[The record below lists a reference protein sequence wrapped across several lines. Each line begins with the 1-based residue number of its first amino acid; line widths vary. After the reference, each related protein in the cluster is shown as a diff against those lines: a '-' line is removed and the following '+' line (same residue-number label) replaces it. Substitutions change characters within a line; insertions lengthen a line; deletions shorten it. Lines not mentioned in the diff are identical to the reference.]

1 MFVERA
7 RVNVYGA
14 PARRRSSGEE
24 RAVLF
29 TVIEGEPLGAHALV
43 LEGGER
49 VGDGVPES
57 ALGRRTS

>member
-1 MFVERA
+1 MSVIDRLLEAVER
-7 RVNVYGA
+7 
-14 PARRRSSGEE
+14 EE

-49 VGDGVPES
+49 VGDGVPEELRS
-57 ALGRRTS
+57 SRPTS

>member
-1 MFVERA
+1 MSVTERLLE
-7 RVNVYGA
+7 VVD
-14 PARRRSSGEE
+14 GEE

-49 VGDGVPES
+49 S
-57 ALGRRTS
+57 ATGCRTRRSRRRTS